1 MSNFLARAALTAL
14 LPTVLAV
21 ATTGTAWSQ
30 GQVWPRTPGGSVT
43 DPDNLVP
50 TNPQM
55 VPNPPAPIAA
65 PIPGRQFPA
74 YPSSIQG
81 RWSASTSCQ
90 QSATQLIL
98 TNSSM
103 ELRNR
108 SGRLY
113 YANVSY
119 QQAGSDTGVQVAS
132 APQTNRM
139 GAAGGLFGDTYIF
152 RSDSATRI
160 VPVAIMRSTAR
171 RDRVGANWPAFYR
184 CR

>member
-1 MSNFLARAALTAL
+1 MPRVALRTTLA
-14 LPTVLAV
+14 VLAL
-21 ATTGTAWSQ
+21 AAAGHAAQAQQYTN
-30 GQVWPRTPGGSVT
+30 WPATPGGSVT
-43 DPDNLVP
+43 DPGGVTGGMLQQP
-50 TNPQM
+50 A
-55 VPNPPAPIAA
+55 PNPPAPIAA

-74 YPSSIQG
+74 YPTSIQG

-90 QSATQLIL
+90 ANATQLIL

-108 SGRLY
+108 TGRLY
-113 YANVSY
+113 YANVTF
-119 QQAGSDTGVQVAS
+119 QNQGGDTGVQVAS

-139 GAAGGLFGDTYIF
+139 GAAGGLLGDTYIF
-152 RSDSATRI
+152 RNDSATRI
-160 VPVAIMRSTAR
+160 TPVAIMRSTAR